1 MLSNKRWIIGGAVVL
16 ILALGWWVLQGSSSE
31 GPGELTI
38 ETVEVE
44 RGDVRRIVAASGAVR
59 ALVTVEVGSQ
69 VSGQVAEL
77 LVDFNDQVEEGQII
91 ARIDPQSF
99 ETRVREG
106 VASRATAEANLS
118 LQRAS
123 LERVRATVRAARQEF
138 DRIDTLHQRGTAS
151 QAALENAQTSLDAAL
166 AELGVARA
174 QIENAE
180 AVVQQR
186 EATLDGMRIDLA
198 RSEIR
203 SPISG
208 VVVERTVDQGQTVA
222 ASLSAPTLFTIAQD
236 LSRIQIDAQID
247 EADIGQIAEQ
257 QSVSFTVDAY
267 PGIEMTGVVEQIR
280 LAPEI
285 LQNVVTYT
293 VVISADNP
301 GQRLLPGMTANLD
314 IVTGA
319 RENVLTLANASLRF
333 RPSPALASRS
343 TPLSEGEGAGRPGN
357 RAAGGPGGGRSGM
370 LDRLVEQLDLNEE
383 QAEQA
388 GSVMRGVFSR
398 MRAAAEQGE
407 QPDRSAMQAE
417 ISSALQSILTPDQM
431 RQYREIQ
438 RAARETRSATVWVQE
453 SDGQLV
459 ERRVRIGIGDSQL
472 SEIVG
477 GNIEEGETVVVRA
490 REARG

>member
-1 MLSNKRWIIGGAVVL
+1 MVNKRWIIGGVVVL
-16 ILALGWWVLQGSSSE
+16 TLVLGWWWFQGNSPENS
-31 GPGELTI
+31 GELII

-77 LVDFNDQVEEGQII
+77 LVDFNDQVEAGQII

-123 LERVRATVRAARQEF
+123 LQRVLSAVRAAEQEF
-138 DRIDTLHQRGTAS
+138 SRIETLHQRGTAS
-151 QAALENAQTSLDAAL
+151 QAALENAQTSLDAAM

-186 EATLDGMRIDLA
+186 EATLDGMNIDLA

-208 VVVERTVDQGQTVA
+208 VVVGRTVDQGQTVA

-236 LSRIQIDAQID
+236 LSRIQVDAQID

-267 PGIEMTGVVEQIR
+267 PDMEMSGVVEQIR

-293 VVISADNP
+293 VVVSADNP

-319 RENVLTLANASLRF
+319 RENVLILANASLRF
-333 RPSPALASRS
+333 RPSPALESRS
-343 TPLSEGEGAGRPGN
+343 TPLPAGGQTSGRSGGRPG
-357 RAAGGPGGGRSGM
+357 GQGGGRNGM
-370 LDRLVEQLDLNEE
+370 LDRLVEQLDLDESQTE
-383 QAEQA
+383 QVSSA
-388 GSVMRGVFSR
+388 MRGVFAR

-407 QPDRSAMQAE
+407 QPDREAMQAD
-417 ISSALQSILTPDQM
+417 IASALQSILTPNQM
-431 RQYREIQ
+431 SQYRDIQ

-453 SDGQLV
+453 ADGQLV
-459 ERRVRIGIGDSQL
+459 ERRVRVGIGDSQH

-477 GNIEEGETVVVRA
+477 GNIEEGEAVVIRA